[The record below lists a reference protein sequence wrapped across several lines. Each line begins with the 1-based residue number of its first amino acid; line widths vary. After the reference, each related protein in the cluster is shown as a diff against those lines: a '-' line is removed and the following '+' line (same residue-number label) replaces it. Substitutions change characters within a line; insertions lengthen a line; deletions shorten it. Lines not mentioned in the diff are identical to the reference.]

1 MQVVF
6 VNLLMRSKGLKVA
19 TTLILA
25 AIAVIV
31 AYLVNQL
38 PPLQALPGGLWVLIG
53 VIVLMTLLTVALQL
67 LGGESTKNQTSGAP
81 NSLRSRLLKAELEEV
96 DLRRRD
102 SLHQQITQELNL
114 IDVDFANH
122 PEQVGRPSELL
133 VNPEFVANDGTVT
146 ALPSNQKMSEVFHR
160 VGGRLLILGEP
171 GPGKTT
177 QLLELAKSL
186 LEEAKTDLDAPVAI
200 ILELSAWKGDLS
212 IADWLPVA
220 LKQKYSLNPKISR
233 EWLRDGRIL
242 PLLNGL
248 DELGLERQRKA
259 IVAINQY
266 LESDRALDLVVCCRW
281 SESKTNSSLPGL
293 VIEEMQPDWLDKSK
307 QRQYGLIFGLI
318 FGLKTDLKNKSAP
331 NQGILASAKNVL
343 IFMPAFTA
351 IFLVAWQLFNPL
363 VQLAVRS
370 VSEGIFAS
378 SFANV
383 IWVSFY
389 ATGGRAITQH
399 FALRIV
405 LTLNHYTPWNYAKF
419 LDYAAELRFIQR
431 IGGRYRFIHRL
442 LMEHFADMRESEG

>member
-186 LEEAKTDLDAPVAI
+186 DAIVRV
-200 ILELSAWKGDLS
+200 SK
-212 IADWLPVA
+212 IAF
-220 LKQKYSLNPKISR
+220 
-233 EWLRDGRIL
+233 GRSK
-242 PLLNGL
+242 NRSGCSGCNYFGAF
-248 DELGLERQRKA
+248 GLERRF
-259 IVAINQY
+259 V
-266 LESDRALDLVVCCRW
+266 DR
-281 SESKTNSSLPGL
+281 G
-293 VIEEMQPDWLDKSK
+293 
-307 QRQYGLIFGLI
+307 
-318 FGLKTDLKNKSAP
+318 
-331 NQGILASAKNVL
+331 LAS
-343 IFMPAFTA
+343 
-351 IFLVAWQLFNPL
+351 
-363 VQLAVRS
+363 
-370 VSEGIFAS
+370 GC
-378 SFANV
+378 
-383 IWVSFY
+383 
-389 ATGGRAITQH
+389 
-399 FALRIV
+399 
-405 LTLNHYTPWNYAKF
+405 
-419 LDYAAELRFIQR
+419 AETEIQ
-431 IGGRYRFIHRL
+431 
-442 LMEHFADMRESEG
+442 S